1 MHIAERGV
9 RSEFVQPGGVLVL
22 GHPGPGEAL
31 AFDTAKYSLIDFR
44 RIAGKWQSLVQAGES
59 LFIFFGDATSV
70 ELTHFF
76 DERGR
81 QTEVL
86 LQIDDTTF
94 FSPNSF
100 LAAYDVIDEGRAVD
114 EPIPAGA
121 YFVDPAIDFLP
132 PSVKLPLLPPEEL
145 PPIEFLAE
153 IAPSLPI
160 EALALLTPPDTRA
173 PAITIAKTA
182 DPTTVNEGGQSVT
195 YTYALTNEGLAVD
208 PLTLTALVDD
218 RGTLA
223 DTSDDV
229 DLLTS
234 GTFVGGD
241 IDGDNLIDAGETW
254 IYTYT
259 TDVML
264 NAGASLTNVVT
275 RAGARR

>member
-44 RIAGKWQSLVQAGES
+44 RIAGKWQSLVQAGKS

-70 ELTHFF
+70 KLTHFF

-94 FSPNSF
+94 FSLNSF

-121 YFVDPAIDFLP
+121 CFVIPR
-132 PSVKLPLLPPEEL
+132 S
-145 PPIEFLAE
+145 
-153 IAPSLPI
+153 
-160 EALALLTPPDTRA
+160 
-173 PAITIAKTA
+173 
-182 DPTTVNEGGQSVT
+182 
-195 YTYALTNEGLAVD
+195 
-208 PLTLTALVDD
+208 
-218 RGTLA
+218 
-223 DTSDDV
+223 
-229 DLLTS
+229 
-234 GTFVGGD
+234 TFSRS
-241 IDGDNLIDAGETW
+241 A
-254 IYTYT
+254 
-259 TDVML
+259 
-264 NAGASLTNVVT
+264 
-275 RAGARR
+275 